1 MSKMSNMSLVA
12 SAAFHERRSS
22 RSLMIVK
29 GSTAGNHPSTESIPI
44 VHQHRGK
51 KMMEHGQ
58 INFTNNPITGST
70 QTLDKSSL
78 RHSVDYHGARLET
91 SPSQDAIERTDLI
104 NFKPMSLSNLGV
116 SDIQNVNPQI

>member
-44 VHQHRGK
+44 IHQHRGK

-70 QTLDKSSL
+70 QTLDKSNL
-78 RHSVDYHGARLET
+78 RHSVDYYGSRLET
-91 SPSQDAIERTDLI
+91 SPSQDAIERSDLI

-116 SDIQNVNPQI
+116 TDIQNVNPQI

>member
-1 MSKMSNMSLVA
+1 
-12 SAAFHERRSS
+12 
-22 RSLMIVK
+22 MIVK

-44 VHQHRGK
+44 IHQHRGK

-70 QTLDKSSL
+70 QTLDKSNL
-78 RHSVDYHGARLET
+78 RQSVDYYGSRLET

-116 SDIQNVNPQI
+116 TDIQNVNPQIENKQI

>member
-116 SDIQNVNPQI
+116 SDIQNVNP

>member
-1 MSKMSNMSLVA
+1 
-12 SAAFHERRSS
+12 
-22 RSLMIVK
+22 MIVK

-116 SDIQNVNPQI
+116 SDIQNVNP